1 MISLM
6 LESTQPAADGTG
18 MPAGLLLPFH
28 LAAEFERRQVA
39 ALMEAR
45 SRQRRRERRV
55 KFWKRLATFWPIALG
70 LALGVRAPLLHDL
83 ADGYASWG
91 AVLLFPLPA
100 LAAQRDTLWSHAA
113 TQTLCQVMLYVQLP
127 LDGLLAAIFLRQ
139 RVHWVNVCV
148 QVALLHGFV
157 LLFLG
162 PATGWAGQY
171 LTELRALLESH
182 SFGPRL

>member
-55 KFWKRLATFWPIALG
+55 KFWKRLATFWPVALG
-70 LALGVRAPLLHDL
+70 LALGVRAPLLHHL
-83 ADGYASWG
+83 ADGYASWV
-91 AVLLFPLPA
+91 AVLLFPLSA
-100 LAAQRDTLWSHAA
+100 LAAQHETLTSPAA
-113 TQTLCQVMLYVQLP
+113 TQMLCQVMLYAQLP
-127 LDGLLAAIFLRQ
+127 LDGLAAAIFLRR
-139 RVHWVNVCV
+139 RVTWLNACV
-148 QVALLHGFV
+148 QVASLHVFMLV
-157 LLFLG
+157 FLG
-162 PATGWAGQY
+162 LATGSAGQF
-171 LTELRALLESH
+171 LTNLRAFVETHAL
-182 SFGPRL
+182 GARL